1 VSTPSSDGRPD
12 PALAA
17 LTRALSEAFA
27 SEDGALLLAR
37 LQTLALAARAPAN
50 PVVPDTGGR
59 IGVWEPRRGEDGGL
73 EFARSASR
81 RPEWRFWADVETIP
95 AKTRRRVV
103 LLGESVARGY
113 LYDPA
118 LTPAG
123 LLGSMLGDTEVVD
136 LARTDLTSVELA
148 GLLDGLHAL
157 EPEAVVLFGGNN
169 WHHVLFDLSDLP
181 RLAAALRER
190 GFAGARTVFIDE
202 VVVPR
207 ARRLLDAL
215 AATTRELQARVVVVV
230 PEFNLRDWRG
240 EPGMLAPVLRD
251 RDTLA
256 WMGAHRRG
264 LDALAAGEL
273 DGAAAAAAEMID
285 LDEGTSAAAQ
295 EMLARVLMARGRTS
309 DARARLEA
317 ARDAVFGL
325 FLAHSP
331 RCPADVQDVLRAKSA
346 EHGFAVVDL
355 PRVFERA
362 LGGDLPDRRLFLDYC
377 HLTREGMEVAMA
389 EVAASL
395 GGVGAPSTRT
405 VRPEDEA
412 AAHLLAAI
420 HNAHYGQAP
429 DVLVHHCARALALS
443 PAIAGA
449 MLAFVESQL
458 HPGERWMSGSF
469 DLLAEHPAVRRYL
482 AASDPRVMEKLAD
495 FALIEAMVQA
505 LEAAG
510 LPARTSVASLLAE
523 EDGPEPID
531 LCAPARR
538 AVTFRE
544 RGGHALAAE
553 RGYVQAFTTTSVFFL
568 RRAREGRV
576 SCRLTCR
583 LPGGSGE
590 VGVRI
595 NGVTV
600 GSVAADVRWKTF
612 ALHLDTE
619 RGLNR
624 IGLEWPLK
632 APPADAFEQAARRLE
647 RGAYPDVLPVFGE
660 VHAFTARDG
669 D

>member
-12 PALAA
+12 AALAP
-17 LTRALSEAFA
+17 LTRALSQAFA

-37 LQTLALAARAPAN
+37 LQTLALAARAPAD

-59 IGVWEPRRGEDGGL
+59 IGVWEPRRAEDGRL
-73 EFARSASR
+73 EFARAASR
-81 RPEWRFWADVETIP
+81 RPEWRFWADVDTIP
-95 AKTRRRVV
+95 AKTRPRVV

-123 LLGSMLGDTEVVD
+123 LLGSMLGETEVVD
-136 LARTDLTSVELA
+136 LARTDLTSIELG

-157 EPEAVVLFGGNN
+157 EPDAVVLFGGNN
-169 WHHVLFDLSDLP
+169 WHNVLFDLAELP

-207 ARRLLDAL
+207 ARILMDAL

-240 EPGMLAPVLRD
+240 EPGVLAPVLRGN
-251 RDTLA
+251 DTLA
-256 WMGAHRRG
+256 WMAAHRRG
-264 LDALAAGEL
+264 VQALGAGDL

-285 LDEGTSAAAQ
+285 LDEGTSAIAQ
-295 EMLARVLMARGRTS
+295 EILATVLIARGRAG

-346 EHGFAVVDL
+346 EHSFAVVDL

-377 HLTREGMEVAMA
+377 HLTREGMGLAMA
-389 EVAASL
+389 EVADRL
-395 GGVGAPSTRT
+395 GGAGAPSTTT

-420 HNAHYGQAP
+420 HNAHYGQGA
-429 DVLVHHCARALALS
+429 DVLRHHCARALALS
-443 PAIAGA
+443 PAIAKA
-449 MLAFVESQL
+449 MLAFMESQL
-458 HPGERWMSGSF
+458 LPGERWMCGSF
-469 DLLAEHPAVRRYL
+469 DALAEHPAIQRYL

-495 FALIEAMVQA
+495 FGLVEAMVDA
-505 LEAAG
+505 MEGAG
-510 LPARTSVASLLAE
+510 LPARASVASLLAE
-523 EDGPEPID
+523 EDGPDPID

-568 RRAREGRV
+568 RRARAGRV

-590 VGVRI
+590 VGVRM
-595 NGVTV
+595 NGSAP
-600 GSVAADVRWKTF
+600 GAVAADVRWQTF
-612 ALHLDTE
+612 ALELVAQA
-619 RGLNR
+619 GLNR
-624 IGLEWPLK
+624 IALEWPLSP
-632 APPADAFEQAARRLE
+632 PPADAFERAARRLE

-660 VHAFTARDG
+660 VHAFTARGND
-669 D
+669 